1 MSTAK
6 LPTGSKPD
14 SGRFQ
19 GGGLRLVDD
28 YLARTLGDS
37 TPPPTPPH
45 PAQTR
50 SESGIA

>member
-37 TPPPTPPH
+37 TPPH